1 MANYQSQYTGEQID
15 AAVQQAQRVPT
26 LEQNIASGDAE
37 TIMRMQGKDKDAQG
51 NSIPHDNTF
60 DPFYYKQFT
69 GGLSAYADVSAW
81 LDSLHATEV
90 GSTIPLGLLRIY
102 VNGSYL
108 YVLENVISYNDQ
120 YTQTILNGNVSEIG
134 IMPGTN
140 MYVRERRLINGV
152 MSWTPW
158 RRFLTTDD

>member
-37 TIMRMQGKDKDAQG
+37 SIMRMQGRS
-51 NSIPHDNTF
+51 NNNVHDNTF
-60 DPFYYKQFT
+60 DPFCFKQFT

-81 LDSLHATEV
+81 LDSLHATEA

-134 IMPGTN
+134 IMPGIN

-158 RRFLTTDD
+158 KRFLTTDDI